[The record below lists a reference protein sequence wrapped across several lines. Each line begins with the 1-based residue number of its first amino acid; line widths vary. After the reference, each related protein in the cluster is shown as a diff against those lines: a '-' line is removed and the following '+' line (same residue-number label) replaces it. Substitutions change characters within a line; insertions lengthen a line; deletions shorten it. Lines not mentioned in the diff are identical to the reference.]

1 MADQI
6 DWIALAVFLFFF
18 ILVTVMGFFAA
29 RWKAGPVS
37 EHLDEWG
44 LGGRQ
49 FGTWIT
55 WFLVGGDFYTAYT
68 VIAVP
73 ALVYAVG
80 AYGFFALPYTIIVYP
95 FVFAVMPI
103 LWKVAHANG
112 HVTAADVV
120 LGTYGSRG
128 LELAVAITGMIATMP
143 YIALQLI
150 GMGVVIKAMGL
161 TGELP
166 IVAAFI
172 ILALYTYSS
181 GLRAPA
187 LIAFVKDI
195 MIYIVVLVAVVVV
208 PARLGGYGA
217 VFAAAGDAFAAKGG
231 ATGLTLKP
239 AQMLPY
245 ATLALGSA
253 LAAFMYPHTLTGIF
267 ASKSADTIRKNAV
280 LLPAYTLLLGL
291 IALLGYMAYA
301 ANIKVTSTNDVVPT
315 LFKVLFPSWFAG
327 FAFSAIAIGAL
338 VPAAVMSIGAAN
350 LFTRNVWKS
359 YVNPDISHAG
369 EAAVAKIASLVV
381 KVGALAFILF
391 LPTQY
396 ALDLQLLGGL
406 WILQT
411 FPALVFGL
419 FTRWFRAEGLL
430 LGWAVGNSLG
440 IVDGMEQRAEAARE
454 HRSRR
459 RQLCVLCRAR
469 RADPQCRRR
478 SHRDRH
484 RRADL
489 AAQRGCRI
497 LIAVRLAAHALRS
510 AGGVSATNRL
520 RKVPMPLISISTTS
534 PALRS
539 GEAPSVPI
547 QITSPGHSVKYF
559 VSSTMNGLMPK
570 IMSLVRKRLLSL
582 PFTLTM
588 VSILSRSTSVS
599 IHGPIGLKVSAF
611 LARHS
616 PRSAFCQLRSLTSLP
631 MV

>member
-1 MADQI
+1 MVMADQI
-6 DWIALAVFLFFF
+6 DWVSLSVFIFFF
-18 ILVTVMGFFAA
+18 ALVTVMGFFAA
-29 RWKAGPVS
+29 RWKSGPVS

-80 AYGFFALPYTIIVYP
+80 AYGFFALPYTIVVYP
-95 FVFAVMPI
+95 FVFAVMPL

-120 LGTYGSRG
+120 QGAYGSRS
-128 LELAVAITGMIATMP
+128 LELAVALPGILATMP

-161 TGELP
+161 TGEWP
-166 IVAAFI
+166 IIASFI
-172 ILALYTYSS
+172 VLALYTYSS

-208 PARLGGYGA
+208 PAKLGGYGA

-231 ATGLTLKP
+231 ATGLILKP
-239 AQMLPY
+239 AQMPPY
-245 ATLALGSA
+245 ASLALGSA

-301 ANIKVTSTNDVVPT
+301 ANIKVTSNNDVVPM
-315 LFKVLFPSWFAG
+315 LFKTLFPSWFAG
-327 FAFSAIAIGAL
+327 FAYSAIAVGAL

-350 LFTRNVWKS
+350 LFTRNIWKS
-359 YVNPDISHAG
+359 YVNPNISHAG
-369 EAAVAKIASLVV
+369 EASVAKIASLVV
-381 KVGALAFILF
+381 KVGALAFITF

-419 FTRWFRAEGLL
+419 FTRWLRASGLL
-430 LGWAVGNSLG
+430 LGWAVGTLWGTWTAWS
-440 IVDGMEQRAEAARE
+440 
-454 HRSRR
+454 
-459 RQLCVLCRAR
+459 
-469 RADPQCRRR
+469 
-478 SHRDRH
+478 
-484 RRADL
+484 
-489 AAQRGCRI
+489 
-497 LIAVRLAAHALRS
+497 
-510 AGGVSATNRL
+510 
-520 RKVPMPLISISTTS
+520 
-534 PALRS
+534 
-539 GEAPSVPI
+539 
-547 QITSPGHSVKYF
+547 
-559 VSSTMNGLMPK
+559 NGLKPLASLQIGDTSYVFYVGLGALILNTVVAVVVSVLVNMAAPK
-570 IMSLVRKRLLSL
+570 
-582 PFTLTM
+582 PATA
-588 VSILSRSTSVS
+588 RS
-599 IHGPIGLKVSAF
+599 
-611 LARHS
+611 
-616 PRSAFCQLRSLTSLP
+616 
-631 MV
+631 

>member
-6 DWIALAVFLFFF
+6 DWVALAVFLFFF

-29 RWKAGPVS
+29 RWKSGPVN

-120 LGTYGSRG
+120 LGAHGSRG

-195 MIYIVVLVAVVVV
+195 MIYIVV

-301 ANIKVTSTNDVVPT
+301 ANIKVTSNNDVVPT
-315 LFKVLFPSWFAG
+315 LFKALFPSWFAG
-327 FAFSAIAIGAL
+327 FSFSAIAIGAL

-411 FPALVFGL
+411 LPALVFGL

-430 LGWAVGNSLG
+430 LGWAAGILWGSWTAWSNGLKPLASITLGGATYAFYVGLG
-440 IVDGMEQRAEAARE
+440 ALILNVVVAAVATVIVARI
-454 HRSRR
+454 SP
-459 RQLCVLCRAR
+459 R
-469 RADPQCRRR
+469 RAV
-478 SHRDRH
+478 
-484 RRADL
+484 
-489 AAQRGCRI
+489 AA
-497 LIAVRLAAHALRS
+497 S
-510 AGGVSATNRL
+510 
-520 RKVPMPLISISTTS
+520 
-534 PALRS
+534 
-539 GEAPSVPI
+539 
-547 QITSPGHSVKYF
+547 
-559 VSSTMNGLMPK
+559 
-570 IMSLVRKRLLSL
+570 
-582 PFTLTM
+582 
-588 VSILSRSTSVS
+588 
-599 IHGPIGLKVSAF
+599 
-611 LARHS
+611 
-616 PRSAFCQLRSLTSLP
+616 
-631 MV
+631 

>member
-1 MADQI
+1 MTTQI
-6 DWIALAVFLFFF
+6 EWVSFSVFIFFF
-18 ILVTVMGFFAA
+18 ALVTVMGFFAA
-29 RWKAGPVS
+29 RWKAGRTR

-95 FVFAVMPI
+95 FVFAIMPM

-112 HVTAADVV
+112 HVTSADVV
-120 LGTYGSRG
+120 QGTYGSRS
-128 LELAVAITGMIATMP
+128 LELAVALTGMIATMP

-161 TGELP
+161 AGEWP
-166 IVAAFI
+166 IIAAFI
-172 ILALYTYSS
+172 VLALYTYSS

-195 MIYIVVLVAVVVV
+195 MIYVVVLVAVVMV
-208 PARLGGYGA
+208 PAKLGGYGA
-217 VFAAAGDAFAAKGG
+217 VFVAAGDAFAAKGG
-231 ATGLTLKP
+231 ATGLLLKP

-245 ATLALGSA
+245 ASLALGSA

-267 ASKSADTIRKNAV
+267 ASKSAGTIRKNAV

-291 IALLGYMAYA
+291 IALLGYMAHA
-301 ANIKVTSTNDVVPT
+301 ARIKVETPNDVVPV
-315 LFKVLFPSWFAG
+315 LFQVLFPSWFAG

-359 YVNPDISHAG
+359 YVDPGISHAG

-430 LGWAVGNSLG
+430 LGWAVGIGWGSWTAWSNGFKPLATIDLG
-440 IVDGMEQRAEAARE
+440 GTSYVFYVGLGALALNVVVAA
-454 HRSRR
+454 
-459 RQLCVLCRAR
+459 
-469 RADPQCRRR
+469 
-478 SHRDRH
+478 
-484 RRADL
+484 
-489 AAQRGCRI
+489 
-497 LIAVRLAAHALRS
+497 IATVV
-510 AGGVSATNRL
+510 AG
-520 RKVPMPLISISTTS
+520 LIS
-534 PALRS
+534 PRQQGALPD
-539 GEAPSVPI
+539 A
-547 QITSPGHSVKYF
+547 T
-559 VSSTMNGLMPK
+559 
-570 IMSLVRKRLLSL
+570 
-582 PFTLTM
+582 
-588 VSILSRSTSVS
+588 
-599 IHGPIGLKVSAF
+599 
-611 LARHS
+611 
-616 PRSAFCQLRSLTSLP
+616 
-631 MV
+631 

>member
-1 MADQI
+1 MADQL
-6 DWIALAVFLFFF
+6 DWVALAIFLFFF

-29 RWKAGPVS
+29 RWKSGPVS

-95 FVFAVMPI
+95 LVFAVMPL
-103 LWKVAHANG
+103 LWNVAHANG

-120 LGTYGSRG
+120 HGTYGSRT
-128 LELAVAITGMIATMP
+128 LELAVATTGMVATMP
-143 YIALQLI
+143 YIALQLV
-150 GMGVVIKAMGL
+150 GMGAVIKTMGL
-161 TGELP
+161 AGELP

-195 MIYIVVLVAVVVV
+195 MIYIVVLVAVVIV
-208 PARLGGYGA
+208 PAKLGGYGA
-217 VFAAAGDAFAAKGG
+217 VFAAANDAFAAKGG
-231 ATGLTLKP
+231 ATGLILKP
-239 AQMLPY
+239 EQMLPY

-253 LAAFMYPHTLTGIF
+253 FAAFMYPHTLTGIF
-267 ASKSADTIRKNAV
+267 ASKSADTIRKNAI

-291 IALLGYMAYA
+291 IALLGYMAHA
-301 ANIKVTSTNDVVPT
+301 AHIKVATPNDVVPI
-315 LFKVLFPSWFAG
+315 LFKTLFPSWFAG

-359 YVNPDISHAG
+359 YVNPGISHAG
-369 EAAVAKIASLVV
+369 EAAVAKITSLIV
-381 KVGALAFILF
+381 KIGALAFTLF
-391 LPTQY
+391 LPVQY

-430 LGWAVGNSLG
+430 LGWAVGIGWGSWTAWSNGLKPLASIVWDDTSYSFYVGLG
-440 IVDGMEQRAEAARE
+440 ALILNIVVAAF
-454 HRSRR
+454 
-459 RQLCVLCRAR
+459 AT
-469 RADPQCRRR
+469 
-478 SHRDRH
+478 
-484 RRADL
+484 
-489 AAQRGCRI
+489 
-497 LIAVRLAAHALRS
+497 AVI
-510 AGGVSATNRL
+510 G
-520 RKVPMPLISISTTS
+520 LISPNPTNAT
-534 PALRS
+534 
-539 GEAPSVPI
+539 
-547 QITSPGHSVKYF
+547 
-559 VSSTMNGLMPK
+559 
-570 IMSLVRKRLLSL
+570 
-582 PFTLTM
+582 
-588 VSILSRSTSVS
+588 
-599 IHGPIGLKVSAF
+599 
-611 LARHS
+611 AR
-616 PRSAFCQLRSLTSLP
+616 P
-631 MV
+631 